1 MMTLFNLLIVFIV
14 PLISGSVDS
23 FDNNFVQPSIA
34 EQQMFKNLLE
44 EFLKLDIDLENVSE
58 ILSTFEKPRIVTFPC
73 DTEDVNNLV
82 VNVVETR
89 HAGFTVPED
98 HEGSVVVGGTY
109 SWQCKI
115 TTSSKGIITMDCD
128 NTLKLNPDVI
138 NPNEKKDP
146 RSQEVDNLV
155 IIYHE
160 LLHGKLMLDAISS
173 SQEWRNDVCN
183 KTPSDKIDYSYS
195 DKQHIIID
203 PLQEEFAHQ
212 LVSKKGGVFFLE
224 EISPT
229 ETQNGEFAKIIT
241 SRFEHIQL
249 ANLGIKV
256 TYRGIN
262 TNDLTVTFPQDDIA
276 ISGNLKDKTK
286 SGRVWLYA
294 FPETATQTSNLTE
307 IPQWIKNNAAWWS
320 EGTITDSDFLNGIEF
335 LIQNNILKIQGVEN
349 NSQSSQ
355 EIPLWVRNNAQWWSS
370 GLISDE
376 DFLSGI
382 KYLIEVGI
390 ISYP

>member
-1 MMTLFNLLIVFIV
+1 MEFLNLLILLLI
-14 PLISGSVDS
+14 PLVSGSIDS
-23 FDNNFVQPSIA
+23 FNEKFDEPTIE
-34 EQQMFKNLLE
+34 EQQMFKNLLSQ
-44 EFLKLDIDLENVSE
+44 FLKLDIDREDVSG
-58 ILSTFEKPRIVTFPC
+58 ILSTFEKPQIVTFPC
-73 DTEDVNNLV
+73 NIEDVNNLV

-89 HAGFTVPED
+89 HAGFSTPEE
-98 HEGSVVVGGTY
+98 HEGGVIVGGTY

-138 NPNEKKDP
+138 NPSEKRDI
-146 RSQEVDNLV
+146 RSQEIDNLI

-160 LLHGKLMLDAISS
+160 LLHGQLMLDAISS

-183 KTPSDKIDYSYS
+183 KTTEDKIDYSYS

-203 PLQEEFAHQ
+203 PLQEDFADK
-212 LVSKKGGVFFLE
+212 LVSKKDGVFFLE
-224 EISPT
+224 EITPG
-229 ETQNGEFAKIIT
+229 ETQNGEFSKKIT
-241 SRFEHIQL
+241 GRFDHIEL
-249 ANLGIKV
+249 ANSGIKV

-262 TNDLTVTFPQDDIA
+262 TNELKVTFPEDDIT
-276 ISGNLKDKTK
+276 ISGTLKDKTK

-294 FPETATQTSNLTE
+294 FPESITTSSNLVE
-307 IPQWIKNNAAWWS
+307 IPVWIKNNAGWWS
-320 EGTITDSDFLNGIEF
+320 EGSISDLDFLNGIEY
-335 LIQNNILKIQGVEN
+335 LIQNNILQIHEVEN
-349 NSQSSQ
+349 NSQSSE
-355 EIPLWVRNNAQWWSS
+355 EIPIWIRNNAQWWSS

-390 ISYP
+390 ISYS

>member
-1 MMTLFNLLIVFIV
+1 MTLIPFV
-14 PLISGSVDS
+14 SGSIDS
-23 FDNNFVQPSIA
+23 FDDKFVQPSIA

-44 EFLKLDIDLENVSE
+44 EFLKLDIEREDVSG
-58 ILSTFEKPRIVTFPC
+58 ILDTFEKPQIVTFPC
-73 DTEDVNNLV
+73 NIEDVNNLV

-89 HAGFTVPED
+89 HAGFTVPEE
-98 HEGSVVVGGTY
+98 HEGGVIVGGTY

-160 LLHGKLMLDAISS
+160 LLHGQLMLDAISS

-183 KTPSDKIDYSYS
+183 KTTEDKIDYSYS

-203 PLQEEFAHQ
+203 PLQEKFADQ
-212 LVSKKGGVFFLE
+212 LINKKGGVFFLE
-224 EISPT
+224 EIIPT
-229 ETQNGEFAKIIT
+229 ETQNGEFSKKIT
-241 SRFEHIQL
+241 SRFEHDAL
-249 ANLGIKV
+249 AYSGVKV

-262 TNDLTVTFPQDDIA
+262 TNDLTVIFPESDIT
-276 ISGNLKDKTK
+276 ISGTLIDKTK
-286 SGRVWLYA
+286 SGRVWLYI
-294 FPETATQTSNLTE
+294 FPESSSTTTNLSE
-307 IPQWIKNNAAWWS
+307 IPEWIKNNAAWWS
-320 EGTITDSDFLNGIEF
+320 EGTINDSDFLNGIEF
-335 LIQNNILKIQGVEN
+335 LIQNNILKIQGVES
-349 NSQSSQ
+349 NSNSSE
-355 EIPLWVRNNAQWWSS
+355 EIPLWIRHNAQWWSS

>member
-1 MMTLFNLLIVFIV
+1 MIFLNLLILFLI
-14 PLISGSVDS
+14 PLVSGSLDS
-23 FDNNFVQPSIA
+23 FDEKFVQPSIA

-44 EFLKLDIDLENVSE
+44 EFLKLNIDREDVSG
-58 ILSTFEKPRIVTFPC
+58 ILNTFEKPQIVTFPC
-73 DTEDVNNLV
+73 NPEDVNNLV

-98 HEGSVVVGGTY
+98 HEGSVIVGGTY

-138 NPNEKKDP
+138 NPNEKKDS
-146 RSQEVDNLV
+146 RSQDVDNLV

-160 LLHGKLMLDAISS
+160 LLHGQLMLDAISS

-183 KTPSDKIDYSYS
+183 KTTEDKIDYSYS
-195 DKQHIIID
+195 DKQHIVID
-203 PLQEEFAHQ
+203 PLQEDFANQ
-212 LVSKKGGVFFLE
+212 LVNKKKGVFFLE
-224 EISPT
+224 EITPA
-229 ETQNGEFAKIIT
+229 ETQNGEFSKKIT

-249 ANLGIKV
+249 ANSGIKV

-262 TNDLTVTFPQDDIA
+262 TNDLTVTFPESDIT
-276 ISGNLKDKTK
+276 ISGTLIDKTK

-294 FPETATQTSNLTE
+294 FPEPTTTSNLTE

-349 NSQSSQ
+349 NSQSLE
-355 EIPLWVRNNAQWWSS
+355 EIPLWIKDNAKWWSS
-370 GLISDE
+370 GLITDK

>member
-1 MMTLFNLLIVFIV
+1 MTFLNLLILFLI
-14 PLISGSVDS
+14 PLVSGSIDS
-23 FDNNFVQPSIA
+23 FDDKFIQPSIA

-44 EFLKLDIDLENVSE
+44 EFLKLDIDREDVSG
-58 ILSTFEKPRIVTFPC
+58 ILTTFEKPQIVTFPC
-73 DTEDVNNLV
+73 NTNDVNNLV

-89 HAGFTVPED
+89 HAGFTVPEE
-98 HEGSVVVGGTY
+98 HEGGVIVGGTY

-138 NPNEKKDP
+138 NPNEKKDS

-160 LLHGKLMLDAISS
+160 LLHGQLMLDAISS

-183 KTPSDKIDYSYS
+183 KIPADKIDYSYS
-195 DKQHIIID
+195 DKQHIVID
-203 PLQEEFAHQ
+203 PLQEEFADQ
-212 LVSKKGGVFFLE
+212 LVKKKDGVFFLE
-224 EISPT
+224 EINPE
-229 ETQNGEFAKIIT
+229 ETQNGEFSKKIT
-241 SRFEHIQL
+241 SRFDHIQL

-262 TNDLTVTFPQDDIA
+262 TNELTVTFPEDDIT
-276 ISGNLKDKTK
+276 ISGTLKDKTK
-286 SGRVWLYA
+286 PGRVWLYI
-294 FPETATQTSNLTE
+294 FPESITKTSNLTE

-320 EGTITDSDFLNGIEF
+320 EGTITDLDFLNGIEF
-335 LIQNNILKIQGVEN
+335 LIQKNILKIQGGEN

-355 EIPLWVRNNAQWWSS
+355 EIPLWIRNNAQWWSS

>member
-1 MMTLFNLLIVFIV
+1 MVFLNLLILT
-14 PLISGSVDS
+14 LIPFVSGSIDS
-23 FDNNFVQPSIA
+23 FDDKFVQPSIA

-44 EFLKLDIDLENVSE
+44 EFLKLDIEREDVSG
-58 ILSTFEKPRIVTFPC
+58 ILDTFEKPQIVTFPC
-73 DTEDVNNLV
+73 NIEDVNNLV

-89 HAGFTVPED
+89 HAGFTVPEE
-98 HEGSVVVGGTY
+98 HEGGVIVGGTY

-160 LLHGKLMLDAISS
+160 LLHGQLMLDAISS

-183 KTPSDKIDYSYS
+183 KTTEDKIDYSYS

-203 PLQEEFAHQ
+203 PLQEKFADQ
-212 LVSKKGGVFFLE
+212 LINKKGGVFFLE
-224 EISPT
+224 EIIPT
-229 ETQNGEFAKIIT
+229 ETQNGEFSKKIT
-241 SRFEHIQL
+241 SRFEHDAL
-249 ANLGIKV
+249 AYSGVKV

-262 TNDLTVTFPQDDIA
+262 TNDLTVIFPESDIT
-276 ISGNLKDKTK
+276 ISGTLIDKTK
-286 SGRVWLYA
+286 SGRVWLYI
-294 FPETATQTSNLTE
+294 FPESSSTTTNLSE
-307 IPQWIKNNAAWWS
+307 IPEWIKNNAAWWS
-320 EGTITDSDFLNGIEF
+320 EGTINDSDFLNGIEF
-335 LIQNNILKIQGVEN
+335 LIQNNILKIQGVES
-349 NSQSSQ
+349 NSNSSE
-355 EIPLWVRNNAQWWSS
+355 EIPLWIRHNAQWWSS

>member
-1 MMTLFNLLIVFIV
+1 MIFLNFLILFLI
-14 PLISGSVDS
+14 PLVSGSLDS
-23 FDNNFVQPSIA
+23 FDEKFVQPSIA

-44 EFLKLDIDLENVSE
+44 EFLKLDIDREDVSG
-58 ILSTFEKPRIVTFPC
+58 ILNTFEKPQIITFPC
-73 DTEDVNNLV
+73 NTEDVNNLV

-98 HEGSVVVGGTY
+98 HEGSVIVGGTY

-138 NPNEKKDP
+138 NPNEKKDS

-160 LLHGKLMLDAISS
+160 LLHGQLMLDAISS

-183 KTPSDKIDYSYS
+183 KTPADKIDYSYS
-195 DKQHIIID
+195 DKQHIVID
-203 PLQEEFAHQ
+203 PLQEEFADK
-212 LVSKKGGVFFLE
+212 LINKKEGVFFLE
-224 EISPT
+224 EITPA
-229 ETQNGEFAKIIT
+229 ETQNGEFSKKIT

-249 ANLGIKV
+249 ANSGIKV

-262 TNDLTVTFPQDDIA
+262 TNDLTVTFPESDIA
-276 ISGNLKDKTK
+276 ISGTLIDKTK

-294 FPETATQTSNLTE
+294 FPEPATTSNLSE

-349 NSQSSQ
+349 NSQSLE
-355 EIPLWVRNNAQWWSS
+355 EIPLWIRDNAKWWSS
-370 GLISDE
+370 GLITDE

>member
-1 MMTLFNLLIVFIV
+1 
-14 PLISGSVDS
+14 
-23 FDNNFVQPSIA
+23 
-34 EQQMFKNLLE
+34 
-44 EFLKLDIDLENVSE
+44 
-58 ILSTFEKPRIVTFPC
+58 
-73 DTEDVNNLV
+73 
-82 VNVVETR
+82 
-89 HAGFTVPED
+89 
-98 HEGSVVVGGTY
+98 
-109 SWQCKI
+109 
-115 TTSSKGIITMDCD
+115 
-128 NTLKLNPDVI
+128 
-138 NPNEKKDP
+138 
-146 RSQEVDNLV
+146 
-155 IIYHE
+155 
-160 LLHGKLMLDAISS
+160 MLDAISS

-183 KTPSDKIDYSYS
+183 KTTDDKIDYSYS
-195 DKQHIIID
+195 DKEHIVID
-203 PLQEEFAHQ
+203 PLQEEFADQ
-212 LVSKKGGVFFLE
+212 LVNKKEGVFFLE

-229 ETQNGEFAKIIT
+229 ETQNGEFFKKIT

-249 ANLGIKV
+249 ANSGIKV

-262 TNDLTVTFPQDDIA
+262 TNDLTVTFPESDIT
-276 ISGNLKDKTK
+276 ISGTLIDKTK
-286 SGRVWLYA
+286 SGKVWLYA
-294 FPETATQTSNLTE
+294 FPEPTTTSNLTE

-349 NSQSSQ
+349 NSQPSE

>member
-1 MMTLFNLLIVFIV
+1 MTLSLLILFLVS
-14 PLISGSVDS
+14 LASGSIDS
-23 FDNNFVQPSIA
+23 FDKNFVEPSID
-34 EQQMFKNLLE
+34 EKQMYNNLLTK
-44 EFLKLDIDLENVSE
+44 FLNLDIERADVSG
-58 ILSTFEKPRIVTFPC
+58 ILGTFDKPKIVTFPC
-73 DTEDVNNLV
+73 DTEDINQLV

-89 HAGFTVPED
+89 HAGFTVPEE
-98 HEGSVVVGGTY
+98 HEGSVIVGGTY

-138 NPNEKKDP
+138 KTNEKKDP

-160 LLHGKLMLDAISS
+160 LLHGQLMLDAISS

-183 KTPSDKIDYSYS
+183 KTPEDKIDYSYS

-203 PLQEEFAHQ
+203 PLQEVFADE
-212 LVSKKGGVFFLE
+212 LVRKKGGVFFLE
-224 EISPT
+224 EITPT
-229 ETQNGEFAKIIT
+229 ETQNGQFVKKIT
-241 SRFEHIQL
+241 SRLDHIQF
-249 ANLGIKV
+249 ANSGIKV

-262 TNDLTVTFPQDDIA
+262 TNELTVTFPEADIT
-276 ISGNLKDKTK
+276 ISGTLKDKTK
-286 SGRVWLYA
+286 SGKVWLYA
-294 FPETATQTSNLTE
+294 FPESVPTNNLSA

-320 EGTITDSDFLNGIEF
+320 QGKITDSDFLNGIEY
-335 LIQNNILKIQGVEN
+335 LIQNKILKIQKVEN
-349 NSQSSQ
+349 NSQSSE
-355 EIPLWVRNNAQWWSS
+355 EIPLWIRLNAQWWSS
-370 GLISDE
+370 GQISDA

-390 ISYP
+390 ISYQ

>member
-1 MMTLFNLLIVFIV
+1 MAFLNLLILT
-14 PLISGSVDS
+14 LIPFVSGSIDS
-23 FDNNFVQPSIA
+23 FDDKFIQPSIA
-34 EQQMFKNLLE
+34 EQQIFKNLLE
-44 EFLKLDIDLENVSE
+44 EFLKLDINREDVSG
-58 ILSTFEKPRIVTFPC
+58 ILNTFEKPQIVTFPC
-73 DTEDVNNLV
+73 NIEDVNNLV

-89 HAGFTVPED
+89 HAGFTVPEE
-98 HEGSVVVGGTY
+98 HEGGVVVGGTY

-138 NPNEKKDP
+138 NPNEKKDL

-160 LLHGKLMLDAISS
+160 LLHGQLMLDAISS

-183 KTPSDKIDYSYS
+183 KTTEDKIDYSYS

-203 PLQEEFAHQ
+203 PLQEEFADK
-212 LVSKKGGVFFLE
+212 LISKKGGVFFLE
-224 EISPT
+224 EIRPT
-229 ETQNGEFAKIIT
+229 ETKNGEFSKKIT
-241 SRFEHIQL
+241 SRFEHDTL
-249 ANLGIKV
+249 ANSGIKV

-262 TNDLTVTFPQDDIA
+262 TNDLTVTFPESDIT
-276 ISGNLKDKTK
+276 ISGILIDKTK

-294 FPETATQTSNLTE
+294 FPESSATTNNLSE
-307 IPQWIKNNAAWWS
+307 IPEWIKNNAAWWS
-320 EGTITDSDFLNGIEF
+320 EGTINDSDFLNGIEF
-335 LIQNNILKIQGVEN
+335 LIQNNILKIQGIEN
-349 NSQSSQ
+349 NSNSSE
-355 EIPLWVRNNAQWWSS
+355 EIPLWIRHNAQWWSS

>member
-1 MMTLFNLLIVFIV
+1 MIFLNLSILFLI
-14 PLISGSVDS
+14 PLVSGSIDS
-23 FDNNFVQPSIA
+23 FDDKFIQPSLE
-34 EQQMFKNLLE
+34 EQQMFKNLLDK
-44 EFLKLDIDLENVSE
+44 FLKLDIDREDVSG
-58 ILSTFEKPRIVTFPC
+58 ILSTFDKPRIVTFPC
-73 DTEDVNNLV
+73 NPEDVNKLV

-89 HAGFTVPED
+89 HAGFTVPEE
-98 HEGSVVVGGTY
+98 HEGSIILGGTY

-138 NPNEKKDP
+138 MPNEKKDV

-160 LLHGKLMLDAISS
+160 LLHGQLMLDAISS

-183 KTPSDKIDYSYS
+183 KTPADKIDYSYS

-203 PLQEEFAHQ
+203 PLQEEFTDN
-212 LVSKKGGVFFLE
+212 LVKKKGGVFFLE

-229 ETQNGEFAKIIT
+229 ETQNGVFSKKIT
-241 SRFEHIQL
+241 NRFDYTQL
-249 ANLGIKV
+249 VNSGIKV

-262 TNDLTVTFPQDDIA
+262 TNELTVTFPQDDIA
-276 ISGNLKDKTK
+276 ISGTLIDKTK
-286 SGRVWLYA
+286 PGKIWLYV
-294 FPETATQTSNLTE
+294 FPELATNTSNLIK
-307 IPQWIKNNAAWWS
+307 IPQWIKNNAAWWF

-335 LIQNNILKIQGVEN
+335 LIQNNILKIQEVKN
-349 NSQSSQ
+349 NSQTSD
-355 EIPLWVRNNAQWWSS
+355 EIPMWIRNNAKWWSS
-370 GLISDE
+370 GLISDK